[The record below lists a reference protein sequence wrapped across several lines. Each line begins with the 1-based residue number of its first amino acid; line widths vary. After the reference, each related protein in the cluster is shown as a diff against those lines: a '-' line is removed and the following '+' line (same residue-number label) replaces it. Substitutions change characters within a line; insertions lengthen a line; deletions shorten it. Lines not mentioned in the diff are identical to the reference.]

1 MTTSLYVRLP
11 HRPIQSPERWSA
23 GALASVPFA
32 LVREEG
38 AQRILENSQRIL
50 REGMSRTDELP
61 AADRL
66 ILLLPAAD
74 VLLVPANVPPLATPK
89 LRLALPNLVEDR
101 LVQDAQQC
109 HIALGPRLGNAPA
122 RGWRA
127 PREPQSR
134 ALMIAD
140 RAWVR
145 FILDT
150 FASHKHR
157 TCHLLPAQLCV
168 PFETPAAAAALIAE
182 STNDAERAEP
192 SLDASAEPAAD
203 SPADSSADAPAVE
216 TPATVA
222 LATIALDAAPPS
234 DPDAPI
240 AVDITVRTSRVEG
253 YGLRLLPA
261 NVGNWLGIAPTPARL
276 MVSPALHAL
285 APGLSADPATAA
297 LDWSTWAAGA
307 RDALASGE
315 ADLCQ
320 FDFARGGVAGMD
332 WSRWR
337 LPIALAVLLVVVQLI
352 GMNARWLTLRAE
364 QKRLDTAMRAQ
375 LQTAF
380 PNTPV
385 ILDPPAQM
393 RRQVEQLRLAAGK
406 SAPEDFLPLADRF
419 AQAATNLAPD
429 ALLALDYHG
438 RALTVTLKDGTDTA
452 SLRTAARNVGLNM
465 DTAEAPRCAE
475 ATVPGSRWTVSIA
488 Q

>member
-38 AQRILENSQRIL
+38 ALGAQRIQ
-50 REGMSRTDELP
+50 REGTSRPDELP

-74 VLLVPANVPPLATPK
+74 VLLVPANVPPLALPK

-109 HIALGPRLGNAPA
+109 HIALGPRLGAAPA

-150 FASHKHR
+150 FAGHKHR

-168 PFETPAAAAALIAE
+168 PFETPAAVTASLAEAA
-182 STNDAERAEP
+182 NDVARAEP
-192 SLDASAEPAAD
+192 SLDAAAEATTD
-203 SPADSSADAPAVE
+203 VLAVE
-216 TPATVA
+216 TVA
-222 LATIALDAAPPS
+222 AAVPATIALDAAPPS
-234 DPDAPI
+234 DPDAPV
-240 AVDITVRTSRVEG
+240 AVDITVRTGVAEG

-261 NVGNWLGIAPTPARL
+261 NVASWLAIAPTPATL
-276 MVSPALHAL
+276 MVSPALREL
-285 APGLSADPATAA
+285 APGLSADPATAT

-307 RDALASGE
+307 RDALASGD

-332 WSRWR
+332 WSLWR
-337 LPIALAVLLVVVQLI
+337 LPIALAVLLLVVQLV

-364 QKRLDTAMRAQ
+364 QKRLDAAMRAQ

-419 AQAATNLAPD
+419 AQAATGLAPD

-452 SLRTAARNVGLNM
+452 ALRTAARNVGLNM
-465 DTAEAPRCAE
+465 DTAEAPRGAE

-488 Q
+488 P

>member
-32 LVREEG
+32 LVREDG
-38 AQRILENSQRIL
+38 AQGPQRIQ
-50 REGMSRTDELP
+50 REGTSRPDELP

-74 VLLVPANVPPLATPK
+74 VLLVPANVPPLALPK

-109 HIALGPRLGNAPA
+109 HIALGPRLGAAPA

-168 PFETPAAAAALIAE
+168 PFETPAATAVAIAE
-182 STNDAERAEP
+182 SANGVVRAEP
-192 SLDASAEPAAD
+192 SLETPAEPASD
-203 SPADSSADAPAVE
+203 TPVVE
-216 TPATVA
+216 TAAAVA
-222 LATIALDAAPPS
+222 HATIALDAAPPS
-234 DPDAPI
+234 DPDAPV
-240 AVDITVRTSRVEG
+240 AVDITVRTGVAEG

-261 NVGNWLGIAPTPARL
+261 NVANWLAIAPTPATL

-285 APGLSADPATAA
+285 ATQLTPGLSADPATAT

-307 RDALASGE
+307 RDALASGD

-332 WSRWR
+332 WSLWR
-337 LPIALAVLLVVVQLI
+337 LPVALAVLLVVVQLV

-393 RRQVEQLRLAAGK
+393 RRQIEQLRLAAGK

-419 AQAATNLAPD
+419 AQAATGLAPD

-465 DTAEAPRCAE
+465 DTAEAPRGAE

>member
-11 HRPIQSPERWSA
+11 HRPIQSPERWQA

-32 LVREEG
+32 LVREDGALG
-38 AQRILENSQRIL
+38 AQRIQ
-50 REGMSRTDELP
+50 REGTSRPDELP

-74 VLLVPANVPPLATPK
+74 VLLVPANVPPLALPK

-109 HIALGPRLGNAPA
+109 HIALGPRLGAAPA

-127 PREPQSR
+127 PRGPQSR

-168 PFETPAAAAALIAE
+168 PFETRAVTSAPIPE
-182 STNDAERAEP
+182 SANDADRAEP

-203 SPADSSADAPAVE
+203 APVVE
-216 TPATVA
+216 TPAIVA
-222 LATIALDAAPPS
+222 PATIALDAAPPS
-234 DPDAPI
+234 DPDAPV
-240 AVDITVRTSRVEG
+240 AVDITVRTGDAEG

-261 NVGNWLGIAPTPARL
+261 NVASWLAIAPTPATL
-276 MVSPALHAL
+276 MVSPALREL
-285 APGLSADPATAA
+285 SPSLSADPATAT

-320 FDFARGGVAGMD
+320 FDFARGGVAGMN
-332 WSRWR
+332 WSLWR
-337 LPIALAVLLVVVQLI
+337 LPIALAVLLVVVQLV

-419 AQAATNLAPD
+419 AQAATSLAPD

-452 SLRTAARNVGLNM
+452 NLRTAARNVGLNM
-465 DTAEAPRCAE
+465 DTAEAPRGAE

>member
-11 HRPIQSPERWSA
+11 HRPIQSPERWQA

-38 AQRILENSQRIL
+38 TQGSQRIL
-50 REGMSRTDELP
+50 REGTSRTDELP

-74 VLLVPANVPPLATPK
+74 VLLVPANVPPLALPK

-109 HIALGPRLGNAPA
+109 HIALGPRLGAAPA

-150 FASHKHR
+150 FGTHKHR
-157 TCHLLPAQLCV
+157 TCHLLPAQLCL
-168 PFETPAAAAALIAE
+168 PFETPATVLQAEAA
-182 STNDAERAEP
+182 NDAERAEP
-192 SLDASAEPAAD
+192 SLDAPAEPVV
-203 SPADSSADAPAVE
+203 AVAE
-216 TPATVA
+216 TAVA
-222 LATIALDAAPPS
+222 VATIALDAAPPS
-234 DPDAPI
+234 DPDAPA
-240 AVDITVRTSRVEG
+240 AVDITVRTGPADG
-253 YGLRLLPA
+253 YGLRLMPA
-261 NVGNWLGIAPTPARL
+261 NVGNWLAIAPAPATL
-276 MVSPALHAL
+276 MVSPALREL
-285 APGLSADPATAA
+285 APTLSTDPAAA
-297 LDWSTWAAGA
+297 TLDWATWAAGA
-307 RDALASGE
+307 RAALASGE

-320 FDFARGGVAGMD
+320 FDFANGGMAGVD
-332 WSRWR
+332 WRRWR
-337 LPIALAVLLVVVQLI
+337 LPIALAVLIVMVQLI

-364 QKRLDTAMRAQ
+364 QKRLDAAMRTQ

-419 AQAATNLAPD
+419 AQAATGLAPD

-452 SLRTAARNVGLNM
+452 ALRTAARGVGLNM
-465 DTAEAPRCAE
+465 DTAEAPRSAE

>member
-11 HRPIQSPERWSA
+11 HRPIQSPERWQA

-38 AQRILENSQRIL
+38 AQGAQRIL
-50 REGMSRTDELP
+50 REGTSRPDELP

-74 VLLVPANVPPLATPK
+74 VLLVPASVPPLAMPK

-109 HIALGPRLGNAPA
+109 HIALGPRLAAAPV

-134 ALMIAD
+134 TLMIAD

-145 FILDT
+145 FILDN
-150 FASHKHR
+150 FGAHKHR
-157 TCHLLPAQLCV
+157 TCHLLPAQLCL
-168 PFETPAAAAALIAE
+168 PFETPAAIAAPVEAA
-182 STNDAERAEP
+182 NDAERAEP
-192 SLDASAEPAAD
+192 SLEAPVEPVAAEAAD
-203 SPADSSADAPAVE
+203 AAAAVVAP
-216 TPATVA
+216 
-222 LATIALDAAPPS
+222 ATIALDAAPPS
-234 DPDAPI
+234 DPDAPA
-240 AVDITVRTSRVEG
+240 AVDITVRTGRTEG

-261 NVGNWLGIAPTPARL
+261 NVANWLAIAPMPARL
-276 MVSPALHAL
+276 MVSPALRELAPSLSTDPAAATLDWAAWASGARNAL
-285 APGLSADPATAA
+285 AT
-297 LDWSTWAAGA
+297 
-307 RDALASGE
+307 GE

-320 FDFARGGVAGMD
+320 FDFANGGMAGVD
-332 WSRWR
+332 WSMWR

-364 QKRLDTAMRAQ
+364 QKRLDTAMRTQ

-419 AQAATNLAPD
+419 AQAATSLAPD

-438 RALTVTLKDGTDTA
+438 RALTVTLKDGTDTNA
-452 SLRTAARNVGLNM
+452 LRTAARNVGLNM
-465 DTAEAPRCAE
+465 DTAEAPRGAE
-475 ATVPGSRWTVSIA
+475 GTVPGSRWTVSIA

>member
-11 HRPIQSPERWSA
+11 HRPIQSPEHWQA

-38 AQRILENSQRIL
+38 GAQRIV
-50 REGMSRTDELP
+50 REGTSRPDELP

-66 ILLLPAAD
+66 ILLMPAAD
-74 VLLVPANVPPLATPK
+74 VLLVPANVPPLALPK

-109 HIALGPRLGNAPA
+109 HIALGPRLTAAPA
-122 RGWRA
+122 RGWRGQ
-127 PREPQSR
+127 REPQSR

-145 FILDT
+145 FVLDT
-150 FASHKHR
+150 FGAHKHR
-157 TCHLLPAQLCV
+157 TCHLLPAQLCL
-168 PFETPAAAAALIAE
+168 PLETPAPTALAAEPAT
-182 STNDAERAEP
+182 SGERAEP
-192 SLDASAEPAAD
+192 SLDTPAAG
-203 SPADSSADAPAVE
+203 AA
-216 TPATVA
+216 TPLVA
-222 LATIALDAAPPS
+222 AATIALDVAPPT

-240 AVDITVRTSRVEG
+240 AVDITVRTSVAEG

-261 NVGNWLGIAPTPARL
+261 NVANWLAIAPAPATL
-276 MVSPALHAL
+276 MVSPALRALATEL
-285 APGLSADPATAA
+285 APGLSADPGAAA
-297 LDWSTWAAGA
+297 LDWSAWAAGA

-320 FDFARGGVAGMD
+320 FDFARGGVAGVD
-332 WSRWR
+332 WSAWR
-337 LPIALAVLLVVVQLI
+337 LPIALAVLIVVVQLI

-419 AQAATNLAPD
+419 AQAATGLAPD

-438 RALTVTLKDGTDTA
+438 RALIVTLKDGTDTA
-452 SLRTAARNVGLNM
+452 ALRTAARNVGLNM
-465 DTAEAPRCAE
+465 DTAEAPRGAE

>member
-1 MTTSLYVRLP
+1 LTTSLYVRLP
-11 HRPIQSPERWSA
+11 HRPIQSPERWQA

-38 AQRILENSQRIL
+38 AQGSQRIL
-50 REGMSRTDELP
+50 REGTSRTDELP

-74 VLLVPANVPPLATPK
+74 VLLVPANVPPLALPK

-109 HIALGPRLGNAPA
+109 HIALGPRLGAAPA

-127 PREPQSR
+127 PREPQSH

-150 FASHKHR
+150 FGTHKHR
-157 TCHLLPAQLCV
+157 TCHLLPAQLCL
-168 PFETPAAAAALIAE
+168 PFETPATAVLQAEAA
-182 STNDAERAEP
+182 NDAERAEP
-192 SLDASAEPAAD
+192 LL
-203 SPADSSADAPAVE
+203 DAPAEPVVAVAE
-216 TPATVA
+216 TAVA
-222 LATIALDAAPPS
+222 VATIALDAAPPS
-234 DPDAPI
+234 DPDAPA
-240 AVDITVRTSRVEG
+240 AVDITVRTGPADG
-253 YGLRLLPA
+253 YGLRLMPA
-261 NVGNWLGIAPTPARL
+261 NVGNWLAIAPAPATL
-276 MVSPALHAL
+276 MVSPALREL
-285 APGLSADPATAA
+285 APTLSTDPAAA
-297 LDWSTWAAGA
+297 TLDWATWAAGA
-307 RDALASGE
+307 RAALASGE

-320 FDFARGGVAGMD
+320 FDFANGGMAGVD
-332 WSRWR
+332 WRRWR
-337 LPIALAVLLVVVQLI
+337 LPIALAVLIVMVQLI

-364 QKRLDTAMRAQ
+364 QKRLDAAMRTQ

-419 AQAATNLAPD
+419 AQAATGLAPD

-452 SLRTAARNVGLNM
+452 ALRTAARGVGLNM
-465 DTAEAPRCAE
+465 DTAEAPRSAE

>member
-38 AQRILENSQRIL
+38 ALGAQRIQ
-50 REGMSRTDELP
+50 REGTSRPDELP

-74 VLLVPANVPPLATPK
+74 VLLVPANVPPLALPK

-109 HIALGPRLGNAPA
+109 HIALGPRLGAAPA

-150 FASHKHR
+150 FAGHKHR

-168 PFETPAAAAALIAE
+168 PFETPAAVTASLAEAA
-182 STNDAERAEP
+182 NDVARAEP
-192 SLDASAEPAAD
+192 SLDAAAEATTD
-203 SPADSSADAPAVE
+203 VLAVE
-216 TPATVA
+216 TVA
-222 LATIALDAAPPS
+222 AAVPATIALDAAPPS
-234 DPDAPI
+234 DPDAPV
-240 AVDITVRTSRVEG
+240 AVDITVRTGVAEG

-261 NVGNWLGIAPTPARL
+261 NVASWLAIAPTPATL
-276 MVSPALHAL
+276 MVSPALREL
-285 APGLSADPATAA
+285 APGLSADPATAT

-307 RDALASGE
+307 RDALASGD

-332 WSRWR
+332 WSLWR
-337 LPIALAVLLVVVQLI
+337 LPIALAVLLVVVQLV

-364 QKRLDTAMRAQ
+364 QKRLDAAMRAQ

-419 AQAATNLAPD
+419 AQAATGLAPD

-452 SLRTAARNVGLNM
+452 ALRTAARNVGLNM
-465 DTAEAPRCAE
+465 DTAEAPRGAE

-488 Q
+488 P

>member
-1 MTTSLYVRLP
+1 LTTSLYVRLP
-11 HRPIQSPERWSA
+11 HRPIQSPEHWQA

-38 AQRILENSQRIL
+38 AQGPQRIL
-50 REGMSRTDELP
+50 REGTSRPDELP

-66 ILLLPAAD
+66 ILLLPATD
-74 VLLVPANVPPLATPK
+74 VLLVPANVPPLALPK

-109 HIALGPRLGNAPA
+109 HIALGPRLGAAPA

-127 PREPQSR
+127 PRESQPR

-145 FILDT
+145 FLLDT
-150 FASHKHR
+150 FGTHKHR
-157 TCHLLPAQLCV
+157 TCHLLPAQLCL
-168 PFETPAAAAALIAE
+168 PFETPVAVAPAAEAAA
-182 STNDAERAEP
+182 NGERAEP
-192 SLDASAEPAAD
+192 SLDTPAAN
-203 SPADSSADAPAVE
+203 AAVVNAAPA
-216 TPATVA
+216 
-222 LATIALDAAPPS
+222 TIGLDVAPPS
-234 DPDAPI
+234 DPDAPV
-240 AVDITVRTSRVEG
+240 AVDITVRTGPAEG

-261 NVGNWLGIAPTPARL
+261 NVANWLAIAPTPASL
-276 MVSPALHAL
+276 MVSPALRSLAPEL
-285 APGLSADPATAA
+285 APGLSADPAAA
-297 LDWSTWAAGA
+297 TLDWSVWAAGA
-307 RDALASGE
+307 RNALASGD

-320 FDFARGGVAGMD
+320 FDFARGGVAGVN
-332 WSRWR
+332 WSVWR

-419 AQAATNLAPD
+419 AQAAAGLAPD

-438 RALTVTLKDGTDTA
+438 RALTVTLKDGTNTA
-452 SLRTAARNVGLNM
+452 ALRTAARNVGLNM
-465 DTAEAPRCAE
+465 ADAPAPRGGE

-488 Q
+488 P

>member
-1 MTTSLYVRLP
+1 LTTSLYVRLP
-11 HRPIQSPERWSA
+11 HRPIQSPERWQA

-38 AQRILENSQRIL
+38 AQGAQRIL
-50 REGMSRTDELP
+50 REGTSRTDELP

-74 VLLVPANVPPLATPK
+74 VLLVPASVPPLAMPK

-109 HIALGPRLGNAPA
+109 HIALGPRLSAAPV

-134 ALMIAD
+134 TLMIAD

-145 FILDT
+145 FILDN
-150 FASHKHR
+150 FGAHKHR
-157 TCHLLPAQLCV
+157 TCHWLPAKLCL
-168 PFETPAAAAALIAE
+168 PFETPASVAPSTEAA
-182 STNDAERAEP
+182 NDAERAEP
-192 SLDASAEPAAD
+192 SLEAPVEPVAAET
-203 SPADSSADAPAVE
+203 ADAAAAV
-216 TPATVA
+216 VA
-222 LATIALDAAPPS
+222 PATIALDAAPPS
-234 DPDAPI
+234 DPDAPA
-240 AVDITVRTSRVEG
+240 AVDITVRTGPAEG

-261 NVGNWLGIAPTPARL
+261 NVANWLAIAPTPARL
-276 MVSPALHAL
+276 MVSPALRELAPSLSTDPAAATLDWAAWASGARNAL
-285 APGLSADPATAA
+285 AT
-297 LDWSTWAAGA
+297 
-307 RDALASGE
+307 GE

-320 FDFARGGVAGMD
+320 FDFANGGMAGVD
-332 WSRWR
+332 WSMWR

-364 QKRLDTAMRAQ
+364 QKRLDAAMRTQ

-419 AQAATNLAPD
+419 AQAATSLAPD

-438 RALTVTLKDGTDTA
+438 RALTVTLKDGTDTNA
-452 SLRTAARNVGLNM
+452 LRTAARNVGLNM
-465 DTAEAPRCAE
+465 DTAEAPRGAE

>member
-11 HRPIQSPERWSA
+11 HRPIQSPERWQA

-38 AQRILENSQRIL
+38 AQGSQRIL
-50 REGMSRTDELP
+50 REGTSRTDELP

-74 VLLVPANVPPLATPK
+74 VLLVPANVPPLALPK

-109 HIALGPRLGNAPA
+109 HIALGPRLGAAPA

-150 FASHKHR
+150 FGAHKHR
-157 TCHLLPAQLCV
+157 TCHLLPAQLCL
-168 PFETPAAAAALIAE
+168 PFEAPATAVPRAEAA
-182 STNDAERAEP
+182 NDAERAEP
-192 SLDASAEPAAD
+192 SLDAPAEPAV
-203 SPADSSADAPAVE
+203 AVAE
-216 TPATVA
+216 TAVA
-222 LATIALDAAPPS
+222 AATIALDAAPPS
-234 DPDAPI
+234 DPDAPA
-240 AVDITVRTSRVEG
+240 AVDITVRTGPADG
-253 YGLRLLPA
+253 YGLRLMPA
-261 NVGNWLGIAPTPARL
+261 NVGNWLAIAPAPARL
-276 MVSPALHAL
+276 MVSPALREL
-285 APGLSADPATAA
+285 APTLSTDPAAA
-297 LDWSTWAAGA
+297 TLDWATWAAGA
-307 RDALASGE
+307 RTALASGE

-320 FDFARGGVAGMD
+320 FDFANGGMAGVD
-332 WSRWR
+332 WRRWR
-337 LPIALAVLLVVVQLI
+337 LPIALAVLIVVVQLI

-364 QKRLDTAMRAQ
+364 QKRLDAAMRTQ

-419 AQAATNLAPD
+419 AQAATGLAPD

-438 RALTVTLKDGTDTA
+438 RALTITLKEGTDTA
-452 SLRTAARNVGLNM
+452 ALRTAARNIGLNM
-465 DTAEAPRCAE
+465 DTAEAPRGAE

>member
-38 AQRILENSQRIL
+38 AQGAQRVQ
-50 REGMSRTDELP
+50 REGTSRPHELP

-109 HIALGPRLGNAPA
+109 HIALGPRLGAAPA

-150 FASHKHR
+150 FAVHKHR

-168 PFETPAAAAALIAE
+168 PFETPAPVAAPTAEAAGELV
-182 STNDAERAEP
+182 RAEP
-192 SLDASAEPAAD
+192 SLDAPAEVPAA
-203 SPADSSADAPAVE
+203 AAAAVAP
-216 TPATVA
+216 
-222 LATIALDAAPPS
+222 ATIALDAAPPS
-234 DPDAPI
+234 DPDAPV
-240 AVDITVRTSRVEG
+240 AVDITVRTGPAEG

-261 NVGNWLGIAPTPARL
+261 NVANWLAIAPTPATL
-276 MVSPALHAL
+276 MVSPALRAL
-285 APGLSADPATAA
+285 APGLSADPATAT

-307 RDALASGE
+307 RDALATGE

-332 WSRWR
+332 WSVWR
-337 LPIALAVLLVVVQLI
+337 LPIALAVLIVVVQLI

-419 AQAATNLAPD
+419 AQAATGLAPD

-438 RALTVTLKDGTDTA
+438 RALTVTLKDGTDA
-452 SLRTAARNVGLNM
+452 AALRTAARNVGLNM
-465 DTAEAPRCAE
+465 DAAEAPRGAE

>member
-11 HRPIQSPERWSA
+11 HRPIQSPERWQA
-23 GALASVPFA
+23 GALVSVPFA

-38 AQRILENSQRIL
+38 AQGAQRIL
-50 REGMSRTDELP
+50 REGTSRTDELP

-74 VLLVPANVPPLATPK
+74 VLLVPASVPPLALPK

-109 HIALGPRLGNAPA
+109 HIALGPRLSAAPV

-134 ALMIAD
+134 TLMITD

-145 FILDT
+145 FILDN
-150 FASHKHR
+150 FGAHKHR
-157 TCHLLPAQLCV
+157 TCHLLPAQLCL
-168 PFETPAAAAALIAE
+168 PFETPAAIALSAEAANE
-182 STNDAERAEP
+182 AERTEP
-192 SLDASAEPAAD
+192 SL
-203 SPADSSADAPAVE
+203 E
-216 TPATVA
+216 TPAAAEAADPAAAVVA
-222 LATIALDAAPPS
+222 PATIALDAAPPS
-234 DPDAPI
+234 DPDAPA
-240 AVDITVRTSRVEG
+240 AVDITVRTGPAEG

-261 NVGNWLGIAPTPARL
+261 NVANWLAIAPTPARL
-276 MVSPALHAL
+276 MVSPALREL
-285 APGLSADPATAA
+285 APSLSADPAAA
-297 LDWSTWAAGA
+297 TLDWAAWASGA
-307 RDALASGE
+307 RSALASGE

-320 FDFARGGVAGMD
+320 FDFANGGMAGVD
-332 WSRWR
+332 WSLWR
-337 LPIALAVLLVVVQLI
+337 LPIALAVLLVIVQLV

-364 QKRLDTAMRAQ
+364 QKRLDAAMRTQ

-419 AQAATNLAPD
+419 AQAATGLAPD

-438 RALTVTLKDGTDTA
+438 RALTVTLKDGTDTNA
-452 SLRTAARNVGLNM
+452 LRTAARNVGLNM
-465 DTAEAPRCAE
+465 DTAEAPRGAE
-475 ATVPGSRWTVSIA
+475 ATIQGSRWTVSIA

>member
-11 HRPIQSPERWSA
+11 HRPIQSPERWQA

-38 AQRILENSQRIL
+38 AQGSQRIL
-50 REGMSRTDELP
+50 REGTSRTDELP

-66 ILLLPAAD
+66 VLLLPAAD
-74 VLLVPANVPPLATPK
+74 VLLVPANVPPLALPK

-109 HIALGPRLGNAPA
+109 HIALGPRLGAAQA

-127 PREPQSR
+127 PRAPQSR

-140 RAWVR
+140 RAWIR

-150 FASHKHR
+150 FGAHKHR
-157 TCHLLPAQLCV
+157 TCHLLPAQLCL
-168 PFETPAAAAALIAE
+168 PFETPSAAVPHADAAH
-182 STNDAERAEP
+182 DAERAEP
-192 SLDASAEPAAD
+192 SLDAPAEPVAAE
-203 SPADSSADAPAVE
+203 AAV
-216 TPATVA
+216 AT
-222 LATIALDAAPPS
+222 ATIALDAAPPS
-234 DPDAPI
+234 DPDAPA
-240 AVDITVRTSRVEG
+240 AVDITVRTGPADG
-253 YGLRLLPA
+253 YGLRLMPA
-261 NVGNWLGIAPTPARL
+261 NVANWLAIAPAPATL
-276 MVSPALHAL
+276 MVSPALREL
-285 APGLSADPATAA
+285 APTLSTDPAAA
-297 LDWSTWAAGA
+297 TLDWAAWAAGA
-307 RDALASGE
+307 RTALASGE

-320 FDFARGGVAGMD
+320 FDFANGGMAGVD
-332 WSRWR
+332 WRRWR
-337 LPIALAVLLVVVQLI
+337 LPIALAVLIVVVQLI

-364 QKRLDTAMRAQ
+364 QKRLDAAMRTQ

-419 AQAATNLAPD
+419 AQAATGLAPD

-438 RALTVTLKDGTDTA
+438 RALTITLKDGTDTA
-452 SLRTAARNVGLNM
+452 ALRTAARNVGLNM
-465 DTAEAPRCAE
+465 DTAEAPRGAE

>member
-11 HRPIQSPERWSA
+11 HRPIQSPERWQA

-38 AQRILENSQRIL
+38 AQGSQRIL
-50 REGMSRTDELP
+50 REGTSRTDELP

-74 VLLVPANVPPLATPK
+74 VLLVPANVPPLALPK

-109 HIALGPRLGNAPA
+109 HIALGPRLGAAPA
-122 RGWRA
+122 GGWRA
-127 PREPQSR
+127 PRAPQSR

-140 RAWVR
+140 RAWIR

-150 FASHKHR
+150 FGAHKHR
-157 TCHLLPAQLCV
+157 TCHLLPAQLCL
-168 PFETPAAAAALIAE
+168 PFETPAAAVPHAEAA
-182 STNDAERAEP
+182 NDAEP
-192 SLDASAEPAAD
+192 SLDAPAEPVAAET
-203 SPADSSADAPAVE
+203 AV
-216 TPATVA
+216 AA
-222 LATIALDAAPPS
+222 ATIALDAAPPS
-234 DPDAPI
+234 DPDAPA
-240 AVDITVRTSRVEG
+240 AVDITVRTGPADG
-253 YGLRLLPA
+253 YGLRLMPA
-261 NVGNWLGIAPTPARL
+261 NVANWLAIAPTPATL
-276 MVSPALHAL
+276 MVSPALREL
-285 APGLSADPATAA
+285 APALSTDPAAA
-297 LDWSTWAAGA
+297 TLDWATWAAGA
-307 RDALASGE
+307 RTALASGE

-320 FDFARGGVAGMD
+320 FDFANGGMANVD
-332 WSRWR
+332 WRRWR
-337 LPIALAVLLVVVQLI
+337 LPIALGVLIVVVQLI

-364 QKRLDTAMRAQ
+364 QKRLDAAMRTQ

-419 AQAATNLAPD
+419 AQAATGLAPD

-438 RALTVTLKDGTDTA
+438 RALTITLKDGTDTA
-452 SLRTAARNVGLNM
+452 ALRTAARNVGLNM
-465 DTAEAPRCAE
+465 DTAEAPRGAE

>member
-11 HRPIQSPERWSA
+11 HRPIQSPERWQA

-38 AQRILENSQRIL
+38 AQGSQRIL
-50 REGMSRTDELP
+50 REGTSRTDELP

-74 VLLVPANVPPLATPK
+74 VLLVPANVPPLALPK

-109 HIALGPRLGNAPA
+109 HIALGPRLGAAPA

-127 PREPQSR
+127 PREPQSH

-150 FASHKHR
+150 FGAHKHR
-157 TCHLLPAQLCV
+157 TCHLLPAQLCL
-168 PFETPAAAAALIAE
+168 PFETPATVLQAEAA
-182 STNDAERAEP
+182 NDAERAEP
-192 SLDASAEPAAD
+192 SLDAPAEPVV
-203 SPADSSADAPAVE
+203 AVAE
-216 TPATVA
+216 TAVA
-222 LATIALDAAPPS
+222 VATIALDAAPPS
-234 DPDAPI
+234 DPDAPA
-240 AVDITVRTSRVEG
+240 AVDITVRTGPADG
-253 YGLRLLPA
+253 YGLRLMPA
-261 NVGNWLGIAPTPARL
+261 NVGNWLAIAPAPATL
-276 MVSPALHAL
+276 MVSPALREL
-285 APGLSADPATAA
+285 APTLSTDPAAA
-297 LDWSTWAAGA
+297 TLDWATWAAGA
-307 RDALASGE
+307 RAALASGE

-320 FDFARGGVAGMD
+320 FDFANGGMAGVD
-332 WSRWR
+332 WRRWR
-337 LPIALAVLLVVVQLI
+337 LPIALAVLIVMVQLI

-364 QKRLDTAMRAQ
+364 QKRLDAAMRTQ

-419 AQAATNLAPD
+419 AQAATGLAPD

-452 SLRTAARNVGLNM
+452 ALRTAARGVGLNM
-465 DTAEAPRCAE
+465 DTAEAPRSAE

>member
-11 HRPIQSPERWSA
+11 HRPIQSPERWQA

-38 AQRILENSQRIL
+38 AQGAQRIL
-50 REGMSRTDELP
+50 REGTSRTDELP

-74 VLLVPANVPPLATPK
+74 VLLVPASVPPLAMPK

-109 HIALGPRLGNAPA
+109 HIALGPRLSAAPV

-134 ALMIAD
+134 TLMIAVS
-140 RAWVR
+140 AWVR
-145 FILDT
+145 FILDN
-150 FASHKHR
+150 FGAHKHR
-157 TCHLLPAQLCV
+157 TCHLLPAQLCL
-168 PFETPAAAAALIAE
+168 PFETPASVAPSTEAA
-182 STNDAERAEP
+182 NDAERAEP
-192 SLDASAEPAAD
+192 SLEAPVEPVAAET
-203 SPADSSADAPAVE
+203 ADAAAAV
-216 TPATVA
+216 VA
-222 LATIALDAAPPS
+222 PATIALDAAPPS
-234 DPDAPI
+234 DPDAPA
-240 AVDITVRTSRVEG
+240 AVDITVRTGPAEG

-261 NVGNWLGIAPTPARL
+261 NVANWLAIAPTPARL
-276 MVSPALHAL
+276 MVSPALRELAPSLSTDPAAATLDWAAWASGARNAL
-285 APGLSADPATAA
+285 AT
-297 LDWSTWAAGA
+297 
-307 RDALASGE
+307 GE

-320 FDFARGGVAGMD
+320 FDFANGGMAGVD
-332 WSRWR
+332 WSMWR

-364 QKRLDTAMRAQ
+364 QKRLDAAMRTQ

-419 AQAATNLAPD
+419 AQAATSLAPD

-438 RALTVTLKDGTDTA
+438 RALTVTLKDGTDTNA
-452 SLRTAARNVGLNM
+452 LRTAARNVGLNM
-465 DTAEAPRCAE
+465 DTAEAPRGAE

>member
-38 AQRILENSQRIL
+38 AQGPQRIV
-50 REGMSRTDELP
+50 REGTSRPDDLP

-74 VLLVPANVPPLATPK
+74 VLLVPANVPPLALPK

-109 HIALGPRLGNAPA
+109 HIALGPRLTAAPA

-127 PREPQSR
+127 REPQSR
-134 ALMIAD
+134 ALMVAD

-150 FASHKHR
+150 FGAHR
-157 TCHLLPAQLCV
+157 HRACHLVPAQLCL
-168 PFETPAAAAALIAE
+168 PFETPAALAPRVEAATE
-182 STNDAERAEP
+182 AERAEP
-192 SLDASAEPAAD
+192 SLDAPAEPAATE
-203 SPADSSADAPAVE
+203 AASAGLAP
-216 TPATVA
+216 
-222 LATIALDAAPPS
+222 ATIALDAAPPS
-234 DPDAPI
+234 DPDAPA
-240 AVDITVRTSRVEG
+240 AVDITVRIGPAGG
-253 YGLRLLPA
+253 YGLRLMPA
-261 NVGNWLGIAPTPARL
+261 NVASWLAIAPAPATL
-276 MVSPALHAL
+276 MVSPALREL
-285 APGLSADPATAA
+285 APSLSADPAAAA
-297 LDWSTWAAGA
+297 LDWTAWAAGA
-307 RDALASGE
+307 RAALASGE

-320 FDFARGGVAGMD
+320 FDFANGGMASVD
-332 WSRWR
+332 WRRWR
-337 LPIALAVLLVVVQLI
+337 LPIALAALIVVVQLI

-364 QKRLDTAMRAQ
+364 QKRLDAAMRTQ

-419 AQAATNLAPD
+419 AQAATGLAPD
-429 ALLALDYHG
+429 ALVALDYHG
-438 RALTVTLKDGTDTA
+438 RALTVTLKDGTDTSA
-452 SLRTAARNVGLNM
+452 LRTAARNVGLNM
-465 DTAEAPRCAE
+465 DTAEAPRGAE
-475 ATVPGSRWTVSIA
+475 ATVPGSRWTVTIA

>member
-38 AQRILENSQRIL
+38 THGPQRIQ
-50 REGMSRTDELP
+50 REGTSRPDELP

-74 VLLVPANVPPLATPK
+74 VLLVPANVPPLALPK

-109 HIALGPRLGNAPA
+109 HIALGPRLGAAPA

-150 FASHKHR
+150 FAAHKHR

-168 PFETPAAAAALIAE
+168 PFETAIVVTAPAAEAA
-182 STNDAERAEP
+182 NGVERAEP
-192 SLDASAEPAAD
+192 SLAVPAEP
-203 SPADSSADAPAVE
+203 PAVE
-216 TPATVA
+216 APAAVA
-222 LATIALDAAPPS
+222 PATIALDAAPPS
-234 DPDAPI
+234 DPDAPV
-240 AVDITVRTSRVEG
+240 AVDITVRTGYAEG

-261 NVGNWLGIAPTPARL
+261 NVASWLAIAPTPATL
-276 MVSPALHAL
+276 MVSPALREL
-285 APGLSADPATAA
+285 APGLSADPATAT

-307 RDALASGE
+307 RDALATGE

-332 WSRWR
+332 WSVWR
-337 LPIALAVLLVVVQLI
+337 LPIALAVLIVVVQLV
-352 GMNARWLTLRAE
+352 GMNARWFTLRAE

-419 AQAATNLAPD
+419 AQAATSLAPD

-452 SLRTAARNVGLNM
+452 ALRTAARNVGLNM
-465 DTAEAPRCAE
+465 DAAEAPRGAE
-475 ATVPGSRWTVSIA
+475 AAVPGSRWTVSIA

>member
-11 HRPIQSPERWSA
+11 HRPIQSPERWQA

-38 AQRILENSQRIL
+38 AQGSQRIL
-50 REGMSRTDELP
+50 REGTSRTDELP

-74 VLLVPANVPPLATPK
+74 VLLVPANVPPLALPK

-109 HIALGPRLGNAPA
+109 HIALGPRLGAAPA

-150 FASHKHR
+150 FGAHKHR
-157 TCHLLPAQLCV
+157 TCHLLPAQLCL
-168 PFETPAAAAALIAE
+168 PFETPATVLQAEAA
-182 STNDAERAEP
+182 NDAERAEP
-192 SLDASAEPAAD
+192 SLDAPAEPVV
-203 SPADSSADAPAVE
+203 AVAE
-216 TPATVA
+216 TAVA
-222 LATIALDAAPPS
+222 VATIALDAAPPS
-234 DPDAPI
+234 DPDAPA
-240 AVDITVRTSRVEG
+240 AVDITVRTGPADG
-253 YGLRLLPA
+253 YGLRLMPA
-261 NVGNWLGIAPTPARL
+261 NVGNWLAIAPAPATL
-276 MVSPALHAL
+276 MVSPALREL
-285 APGLSADPATAA
+285 APTLSTDPVAAT
-297 LDWSTWAAGA
+297 LDWATWAAGA
-307 RDALASGE
+307 RAALASGE

-320 FDFARGGVAGMD
+320 FDFANGGMASVD
-332 WSRWR
+332 WRRWR
-337 LPIALAVLLVVVQLI
+337 LPIALAVLIVMVQLI

-364 QKRLDTAMRAQ
+364 QKRLDAAMRTQ

-419 AQAATNLAPD
+419 AQAATGLAPD

-452 SLRTAARNVGLNM
+452 ALRTAARGVGLNM
-465 DTAEAPRCAE
+465 DTAEAPRGAE

>member
-11 HRPIQSPERWSA
+11 HRPIQSPERWQA

-38 AQRILENSQRIL
+38 AQGSQRIL
-50 REGMSRTDELP
+50 REGTSRTDELP

-74 VLLVPANVPPLATPK
+74 VLLVPANVPPLALPK

-109 HIALGPRLGNAPA
+109 HIALGPRLGAAPA

-127 PREPQSR
+127 PREPQSH

-150 FASHKHR
+150 FGTHKHR
-157 TCHLLPAQLCV
+157 TCHLLPAQLCL
-168 PFETPAAAAALIAE
+168 PFETPATAVPQAEAA
-182 STNDAERAEP
+182 NDAERAEP
-192 SLDASAEPAAD
+192 SLDAPAEPVV
-203 SPADSSADAPAVE
+203 AVAE
-216 TPATVA
+216 TAVA
-222 LATIALDAAPPS
+222 VATIALDAAPPS
-234 DPDAPI
+234 DPDAPA
-240 AVDITVRTSRVEG
+240 AVDITVRTGPADG
-253 YGLRLLPA
+253 YGLRLMPA
-261 NVGNWLGIAPTPARL
+261 NVGNWLAIAPAPATL
-276 MVSPALHAL
+276 MVSPALREL
-285 APGLSADPATAA
+285 APTLSTDPAAA
-297 LDWSTWAAGA
+297 TLDWATWAAGA
-307 RDALASGE
+307 RAALASGE

-320 FDFARGGVAGMD
+320 FDFANGGMAGVD
-332 WSRWR
+332 WRRWR
-337 LPIALAVLLVVVQLI
+337 LPIALAVLIVMVQLI

-364 QKRLDTAMRAQ
+364 QKRLDAAMRTQ

-419 AQAATNLAPD
+419 AQAATGLAPD

-452 SLRTAARNVGLNM
+452 ALRTAARGVGLNM
-465 DTAEAPRCAE
+465 DTAEAPRSAE

>member
-38 AQRILENSQRIL
+38 AQGPQRVQ
-50 REGMSRTDELP
+50 REGTSRPDELP

-66 ILLLPAAD
+66 VLLLPAAD
-74 VLLVPANVPPLATPK
+74 VLLVRANVPPLASPK

-109 HIALGPRLGNAPA
+109 HIALGPRLGDAPA

-150 FASHKHR
+150 FAGHKHR

-168 PFETPAAAAALIAE
+168 PFETPAAATVPIAE
-182 STNDAERAEP
+182 STHDVERAEP
-192 SLDASAEPAAD
+192 SLDAAVEPA
-203 SPADSSADAPAVE
+203 PEAPGVE
-216 TPATVA
+216 TSAAVA
-222 LATIALDAAPPS
+222 PATIALDAAPPS
-234 DPDAPI
+234 DPNAPL
-240 AVDITVRTSRVEG
+240 AVDITVRTSRGEG

-261 NVGNWLGIAPTPARL
+261 NVGNWLGIAPTPATL

-285 APGLSADPATAA
+285 ATELAPGLSVDPATAT

-337 LPIALAVLLVVVQLI
+337 LPIALAVLLVVVQLV

-419 AQAATNLAPD
+419 AQAATSLAPD

-465 DTAEAPRCAE
+465 DTAEAPRGAE

>member
-11 HRPIQSPERWSA
+11 HRPIQSPERWQA

-38 AQRILENSQRIL
+38 AQGSQRIL
-50 REGMSRTDELP
+50 REGTSRTDELP

-74 VLLVPANVPPLATPK
+74 VLLVPANVPPLALPK

-109 HIALGPRLGNAPA
+109 HIALGPRLGAAPA

-150 FASHKHR
+150 FGAHKHR
-157 TCHLLPAQLCV
+157 TCHLLPAQLCL
-168 PFETPAAAAALIAE
+168 PFETPATVLQAEAA
-182 STNDAERAEP
+182 NDAERAEP
-192 SLDASAEPAAD
+192 SLDAPAEPVV
-203 SPADSSADAPAVE
+203 AVAE
-216 TPATVA
+216 TAVA
-222 LATIALDAAPPS
+222 VATIALDAAPPS
-234 DPDAPI
+234 DPDAPA
-240 AVDITVRTSRVEG
+240 AVDITVRTGPADG
-253 YGLRLLPA
+253 YGLRLMPA
-261 NVGNWLGIAPTPARL
+261 NVGNWLAIAPAPATL
-276 MVSPALHAL
+276 MVSPALREL
-285 APGLSADPATAA
+285 APTLSTDPAAA
-297 LDWSTWAAGA
+297 TLDWATWAAGA
-307 RDALASGE
+307 RAALASGE

-320 FDFARGGVAGMD
+320 FDFANGGMAGVD
-332 WSRWR
+332 WRRWR
-337 LPIALAVLLVVVQLI
+337 LPIALAVLIVMVQLI

-364 QKRLDTAMRAQ
+364 QKRLDAAMRTQ

-419 AQAATNLAPD
+419 AQAATGLAPD

-452 SLRTAARNVGLNM
+452 ALRTAARGVGLNM
-465 DTAEAPRCAE
+465 DTAEAPRSAE

>member
-38 AQRILENSQRIL
+38 ALGAQRIQ
-50 REGMSRTDELP
+50 REGTSRPDELP

-74 VLLVPANVPPLATPK
+74 VLLVPANVPPLALPK

-109 HIALGPRLGNAPA
+109 HIALGPRLGAAPA

-150 FASHKHR
+150 FAGHKHR

-168 PFETPAAAAALIAE
+168 PFETPAAVTASLAEAA
-182 STNDAERAEP
+182 NDVARAEP
-192 SLDASAEPAAD
+192 SLDAAAEATTD
-203 SPADSSADAPAVE
+203 VLAVE
-216 TPATVA
+216 TVA
-222 LATIALDAAPPS
+222 AAVPATIALDAAPPS
-234 DPDAPI
+234 DPDAPV
-240 AVDITVRTSRVEG
+240 AVDITVRTGVAEG

-261 NVGNWLGIAPTPARL
+261 NVASWLAIAPTPATL
-276 MVSPALHAL
+276 MVSPALREL
-285 APGLSADPATAA
+285 APGLSADPATAT

-307 RDALASGE
+307 RDALASGD

-332 WSRWR
+332 WSLWR
-337 LPIALAVLLVVVQLI
+337 LPIALAVLLVVVQLV

-364 QKRLDTAMRAQ
+364 QKRLDAAMRAQ

-419 AQAATNLAPD
+419 AQAATGLAPD

-452 SLRTAARNVGLNM
+452 ALRTAARNVGLNM
-465 DTAEAPRCAE
+465 DSAEAPRGAE

-488 Q
+488 P